1 MQLNRNELYIG
12 PELSK
17 KILSL
22 IHNGENIDYKKFK
35 IEKYKYRIEKLKK
48 NFNFKKKK

>member
-35 IEKYKYRIEKLKK
+35 RLSVKSKKLERKTILAGCK
-48 NFNFKKKK
+48 F